1 MSCEL
6 IKDGE
11 ISAIVCGVNKNNL
24 GDKVEAPE
32 DIKFDKSTNLTII
45 YNDKIINIPWKSNSV
60 EEVLSLFDIE
70 NFIKEL
76 SKLLKGECP
85 NIITVLA
92 SEPLTGTVYEY
103 GNYGDYWVVCGK
115 LLGYA

>member
-1 MSCEL
+1 MNSKL
-6 IKDGE
+6 IKE
-11 ISAIVCGVNKNNL
+11 EKISAIACGINKKEL
-24 GDKVEAPE
+24 GHIIEKPE
-32 DIKFDKSTNLTII
+32 YIEFEKATKLTVI
-45 YNDKIINIPWKSNSV
+45 YEDKIINIPWRKK
-60 EEVLSLFDIE
+60 EGEYFLSLLDIE

-76 SKLLKGECP
+76 SKNQ

-103 GNYGDYWVVCGK
+103 GNYGDYWVVYGK